1 MRFDAQGIVDEMHLM
16 KSNLRSMRVYRFDCK
31 ESLPQLRLRRTSS
44 LLRREPWVILR
55 TLKEKTIS
63 YDGELTGVYDG
74 TLRV

>member
-1 MRFDAQGIVDEMHLM
+1 MHLM

-31 ESLPQLRLRRTSS
+31 ESLPQSHFRRTSA
-44 LLRREPWVILR
+44 LLRREPILR